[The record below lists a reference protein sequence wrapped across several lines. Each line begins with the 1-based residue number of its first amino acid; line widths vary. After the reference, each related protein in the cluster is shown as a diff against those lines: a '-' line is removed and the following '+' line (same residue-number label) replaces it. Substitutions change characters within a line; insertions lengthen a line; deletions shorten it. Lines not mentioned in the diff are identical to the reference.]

1 VADSPSSYHFIK
13 ILREAVREELRRVI
27 REELTSGDAAAS
39 ELVNA
44 ILKEI
49 RDKVATEATLSSR
62 LDVALSELRDSLR
75 GADAKDFS
83 TLQAS
88 VDGILAK
95 TDVSLSS
102 LRDALRPSRSQP
114 TRDLEGYTL
123 GGGEVVEVTKS
134 DLEGWS
140 ALVVTVRATYGVDA
154 TAGVRVRWLYSQDG
168 VNYDSPEDAELVGNY
183 SDLSFS
189 AGAARQQTIPMK
201 VLAPYIKVQIAN
213 LDPANA
219 VVIDAWSLTMR

>member
-1 VADSPSSYHFIK
+1 MADSPASYHFIK
-13 ILREAVREELRRVI
+13 ILREVVRE
-27 REELTSGDAAAS
+27 
-39 ELVNA
+39 
-44 ILKEI
+44 
-49 RDKVATEATLSSR
+49 
-62 LDVALSELRDSLR
+62 DV
-75 GADAKDFS
+75 
-83 TLQAS
+83 
-88 VDGILAK
+88 
-95 TDVSLSS
+95 
-102 LRDALRPSRSQP
+102 RDALRPSRSP
-114 TRDLEGYTL
+114 TTRDLEGYTL

-201 VLAPYIKVQIAN
+201 VLAPYLKVQIAN

-219 VVIDAWSLTMR
+219 VVIDAWSLKMR